1 MQLSPIVTRLLTV
14 EALDGRVY
22 LAPTVSDAAEMLTTK
37 AQIVPMSVLT
47 AAREKASASQRLDN
61 MPARHQVTCNFT
73 VATAVRY
80 AGNAMQAADDLDD
93 VVRSVRAALLGWIPS
108 GYDRQCY
115 YLGGQLLPAG
125 PGVLIWGDSFDT
137 IYSEDAL

>member
-1 MQLSPIVTRLLTV
+1 
-14 EALDGRVY
+14 
-22 LAPTVSDAAEMLTTK
+22 
-37 AQIVPMSVLT
+37 
-47 AAREKASASQRLDN
+47 
-61 MPARHQVTCNFT
+61 
-73 VATAVRY
+73 VRY

-93 VVRSVRAALLGWIPS
+93 VVRSVRAALLGWIPD
-108 GYDRQCY
+108 GYERQCY